1 VAAHFQDDLE
11 ITTLA
16 AEAMMNL
23 TPWDYWEAGGATPK
37 GRTAEI
43 LKLLEGVL
51 DRNPDHPGA
60 IHFYIHAVEASNR
73 PERAEPYADRLAA
86 QLLTAGHLVHMPSH
100 IYFRTGRYKDS
111 LEVNK
116 KAVAADEAMLK
127 SGSQAGIY
135 SGGYYPHNIHFL
147 MVSAQMAGD
156 GPTAIEAAEKLEKAI
171 SDEVARD
178 YPWVQPIKAAPLFA
192 HAQFSDPDRILA
204 LRRPTGGFPYVEAL
218 WHYARGVAF
227 AAKNDREAA
236 QAEADAIA
244 RIAGGTEL
252 SGLVSGGLPAP
263 DVLAIAREVVLGRM
277 AQAENNPRAAVEAF
291 GRAAAIEDRLPY
303 MEPPFWYYPVRQSL
317 GAALLQAGDA
327 RRAEAAFRAS
337 LKSAPHNA
345 WALFGLQEA
354 LAQLGEA
361 AEREEVARRFER
373 AWAGKGNS
381 LLVPRL

>member
-1 VAAHFQDDLE
+1 L
-11 ITTLA
+11 
-16 AEAMMNL
+16 
-23 TPWDYWEAGGATPK
+23 
-37 GRTAEI
+37 
-43 LKLLEGVL
+43 
-51 DRNPDHPGA
+51 
-60 IHFYIHAVEASNR
+60 
-73 PERAEPYADRLAA
+73 
-86 QLLTAGHLVHMPSH
+86 
-100 IYFRTGRYKDS
+100 
-111 LEVNK
+111 
-116 KAVAADEAMLK
+116 LK

-204 LRRPTGGFPYVEAL
+204 LPRPTGGFPYVEAL

-236 QAEADAIA
+236 QAEANAIA
-244 RIAGGTEL
+244 RIAGGTDL

-263 DVLAIAREVVLGRM
+263 DVLAIAREVVLGRI

-317 GAALLQAGDA
+317 GAALLQAGDT
-327 RRAEAAFRAS
+327 RQAEVAFRAS
-337 LKSAPHNA
+337 LKSTPQNA

-354 LAQLGEA
+354 LGRLGET
-361 AEREEVARRFER
+361 AEREEVARRLER
-373 AWAGKGNS
+373 AWAGERRS
-381 LLVPRL
+381 LLVSQL

>member
-1 VAAHFQDDLE
+1 MAPGPPLPKRSRDRDTRGRGPDEYHAL
-11 ITTLA
+11 
-16 AEAMMNL
+16 
-23 TPWDYWEAGGATPK
+23 DYWDAGGATPK
-37 GRTAEI
+37 GRTANI
-43 LKLLEGVL
+43 LQLLERVL

-86 QLLTAGHLVHMPSH
+86 QQLGAGHLVHMPSH
-100 IYFRTGRYKDS
+100 IYYRTGRYKDS

-116 KAVAADEAMLK
+116 KAVAADEALLK

-204 LRRPTGGFPYVEAL
+204 LPRPTGGFPYVEAL
-218 WHYARGVAF
+218 WHYARGVAS

-236 QAEADAIA
+236 HAEADAIA
-244 RIAGGTEL
+244 QDCGG
-252 SGLVSGGLPAP
+252 
-263 DVLAIAREVVLGRM
+263 
-277 AQAENNPRAAVEAF
+277 
-291 GRAAAIEDRLPY
+291 
-303 MEPPFWYYPVRQSL
+303 
-317 GAALLQAGDA
+317 
-327 RRAEAAFRAS
+327 
-337 LKSAPHNA
+337 H
-345 WALFGLQEA
+345 
-354 LAQLGEA
+354 
-361 AEREEVARRFER
+361 
-373 AWAGKGNS
+373 
-381 LLVPRL
+381 